1 MIFSRTMQ
9 SRKGQSGFTL
19 IEIMAAVTLLAIIFT
34 TVMQIKAGSMA
45 KATHARAL
53 SVASRMGLTLQHRI
67 QAGMVPEL
75 YDGYEG
81 DFSEDGFGK
90 FHYIIGIGDGS
101 EYSSGDGE
109 KSDSEDIWRRFR
121 QTEEEDRDEDALQPE
136 FTRVFITVYFPS
148 VREAGE
154 EESFTL
160 ESMVDTWAVY
170 QDFALYQTLWPD
182 LVGESIQ

>member
-1 MIFSRTMQ
+1 MIFRSRTKAKTQ
-9 SRKGQSGFTL
+9 SAGFTL

-101 EYSSGDGE
+101 EYSSGEGE
-109 KSDSEDIWRRFR
+109 KSDSEGIWRRFR
-121 QTEEEDRDEDALQPE
+121 QTEDEDRDEDALQPE

-148 VREAGE
+148 VREPGE

-160 ESMVDTWAVY
+160 ESLIDTWAVY
-170 QDFALYQTLWPD
+170 QDFALYQTLWPN
-182 LVGESIQ
+182 LIGESIQ